1 MGWAF
6 GSESLRSTGGIPAK
20 IDKAATRRIQALGLH
35 PAAIDYEGLIG
46 AHPTVIGG

>member
-1 MGWAF
+1 MGQAF
-6 GSESLRSTGGIPAK
+6 GSEPPRSAGGVPAK
-20 IDKAATRRIQALGLH
+20 HVKAAIRRTQALGLH

>member
-1 MGWAF
+1 MGQAI
-6 GSESLRSTGGIPAK
+6 GGEPPRSAGVPAK
-20 IDKAATRRIQALGLH
+20 IVKAAIRRIQALGLH